1 MIAAWLPIVTLAVL
15 VASLRWHKYSFY
27 AHVFLALIVIGLT
40 LGATI
45 NVLVD
50 YGLNYETDESTLQK
64 THNTAGLIVTIWLGL
79 QIITGILARV
89 IQYSPKVGTNFCIW
103 TKRLHMIS
111 SYLIMILA
119 KFNYLNIQFLDG

>member
-1 MIAAWLPIVTLAVL
+1 LIAAWLPIVTLAVL

-50 YGLNYETDESTLQK
+50 YGLNYETD
-64 THNTAGLIVTIWLGL
+64 
-79 QIITGILARV
+79 
-89 IQYSPKVGTNFCIW
+89 
-103 TKRLHMIS
+103 
-111 SYLIMILA
+111 
-119 KFNYLNIQFLDG
+119 